1 MRSVVVLLA
10 AYLALTAGIARAAE
24 PTAEDLIVRGLE
36 LRRAAKPGEA
46 LEMFQRAHALAPSPR
61 TLGQMGLVETS
72 LERWLDAEAHVTA
85 ALATPDE
92 MWVRKNRAFLDQALK
107 VCRGHIGALV
117 VTGPI
122 GTDVAIDGR
131 RVGTLPFIRS
141 VRLVEGSAVVIA
153 SSAGFKDFSKTVRI
167 AGGAKVSVAIVLDPV
182 EKRASVAVAAP
193 VPLPAQEPPTSPVP
207 IIAATEPSA
216 RSWKTPAGAGLVAA
230 GAGLMAW
237 GITWMAVD
245 HNDACP
251 LGGPACNNVYDTGTK
266 GGLLTA
272 GGVAAVGAGAV
283 LLYLGHR
290 SADAALAL
298 DLTPSSVA
306 LHGRF

>member
-1 MRSVVVLLA
+1 MRSVVVPLTA
-10 AYLALTAGIARAAE
+10 FVILTAGIARAAE

-36 LRRAAKPGEA
+36 LRRAAKPGKA

-72 LERWLDAEAHVTA
+72 LEHWLDAAAHVTA

-92 MWVRKNRAFLDQALK
+92 MWVRKNRAFLDQAWK
-107 VCRGHIGALV
+107 VCRGHIGELV
-117 VTGPI
+117 VTGPN

-131 RVGTLPFIRS
+131 HVGTLPFVQP
-141 VRLVEGSAVVIA
+141 VRLVEGSAVVTA
-153 SSAGFKDFSKTVRI
+153 NSAGFKDFSKTVTI
-167 AGGAKVSVAIVLDPV
+167 AGGAKVSVAIVLDAV
-182 EKRASVAVAAP
+182 AKRASVAVAAP
-193 VPLPAQEPPTSPVP
+193 VPLPPEVPPISPVP
-207 IIAATEPSA
+207 IIAAAEPSA
-216 RSWKTPAGAGLVAA
+216 RSWQTPAGIGLVAA

-245 HNDACP
+245 HDDVCP
-251 LGGPACNNVYDTGTK
+251 MGGAACNNVYDSGTK
-266 GGLLTA
+266 GRLLTA
-272 GGVAAVGAGAV
+272 GGVAAAGAGAV

-290 SADAALAL
+290 SANAGLAL

-306 LHGRF
+306 LQARF